1 MTVSVAKARREA
13 RVKRQVRVRRKVRGT
28 GECPRLCV
36 FRSAKHIYA
45 QIIEDATGRTLVAT
59 STVAKDVAEG
69 QKYTGN
75 MDAAKAVGAAIARKA
90 LEQNIK
96 QVVFDRNGFL
106 YHGRVKALADA
117 ARDAGLAF

>member
-1 MTVSVAKARREA
+1 MSVAKARREA
-13 RVKRQVRVRRKVRGT
+13 RVKRQVRVRRKVRGS

-36 FRSAKHIYA
+36 FRSARHIYA
-45 QIIEDATGRTLVAT
+45 QIIEDVTGKTLVAT
-59 STVAKDVAEG
+59 STIAKEVVEG

-75 MDAAKAVGAAIARKA
+75 VDAAKAVGAAIAKKA

-117 ARDAGLAF
+117 AREAGLVF